1 MKKVQSLLWI
11 AYQRVLVQCGGNMN
25 DAEDVNMRQSS
36 LRPLMT
42 DVCQPITFN
51 CQSRDC
57 QSTCPAR
64 SKRKLADDVSVL
76 EIR

>member
-1 MKKVQSLLWI
+1 
-11 AYQRVLVQCGGNMN
+11 MN